1 MATNIS
7 KLIINNS
14 PEKVWDFLTNPEKV
28 KQWQYGSELTTNWKV
43 GSKISFK
50 NQWEDKVFEQYG
62 IVLAFNPYKN
72 LKYTLFFPRPEI
84 EDKPENYF
92 EMEYRLTET
101 ENGTQLE
108 IVQED
113 NRPEAKQE
121 EPQGEENP
129 VLKMLKELIE
139 KQNPQ
144 AKA

>member
-1 MATNIS
+1 
-7 KLIINNS
+7 
-14 PEKVWDFLTNPEKV
+14 
-28 KQWQYGSELTTNWKV
+28 
-43 GSKISFK
+43 
-50 NQWEDKVFEQYG
+50 
-62 IVLAFNPYKN
+62 
-72 LKYTLFFPRPEI
+72 
-84 EDKPENYF
+84 
-92 EMEYRLTET
+92 MEYRLTET

-113 NRPEAKQE
+113 NRPAAKQE